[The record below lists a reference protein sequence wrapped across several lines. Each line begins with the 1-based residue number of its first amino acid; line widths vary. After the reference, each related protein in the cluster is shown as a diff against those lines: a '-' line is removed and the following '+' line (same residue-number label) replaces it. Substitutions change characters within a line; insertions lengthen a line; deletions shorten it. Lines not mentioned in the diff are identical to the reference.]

1 MSQSAQTNKH
11 AILFMIGAIALFA
24 SMDAAAKELTT
35 YVHPVQA
42 IWARYFSATMLVLVI
57 VLPKMKTVFRTQ
69 YPRMQAVRSM
79 LVLGATSFFFVSIS
93 QIGLAE
99 ATAVMDI
106 NPVLLTLGGFL
117 FLGEKIG
124 PRRLFGIV
132 MSLIGAIIVIRPGM
146 GVFSVYSI
154 LPLAAAVCLTGYN
167 LITRFVGR
175 NENPWTS
182 LFYTALFGAVLL
194 SAIVPFFWTPLTGYT
209 AGLIVLIGVL
219 GTASQWMLIRAL
231 TLGEA
236 GLLAPFVYVGLLFAT
251 FWGYVIFGDVPDM
264 PTIVGALIIVGSGLY
279 VWYREIQTTPKG
291 R

>member
-35 YVHPVQA
+35 YVHPIQT
-42 IWARYFSATMLVLVI
+42 IWARYFSATVLVILI
-57 VLPKMKTVFRTQ
+57 VLPKIKTVSRTKHPGLQ
-69 YPRMQAVRSM
+69 VVRSM

-117 FLGEKIG
+117 FLGETIG
-124 PRRLFGIV
+124 PRRIFGIV
-132 MSLIGAIIVIRPGM
+132 MSLIGALIIIRPGL
-146 GVFSVYSI
+146 GVFSIYSV

-194 SAIVPFFWTPLTGYT
+194 SGIVPFFWTPLTGYT
-209 AGLIVLIGVL
+209 AGLILLIGVL

-251 FWGYVIFGDVPDM
+251 VWGYVIFGDVPDA

-291 R
+291 H

>member
-1 MSQSAQTNKH
+1 MSHSAQANKQ

-35 YVHPVQA
+35 HVHPIQA
-42 IWARYFSATMLVLVI
+42 IWARYFSAMLLVFLI
-57 VLPKMKTVFRTQ
+57 VSPKIKMISRTKH
-69 YPRMQAVRSM
+69 PRLQFVRSM

-93 QIGLAE
+93 KIGLAE

-124 PRRLFGIV
+124 PRRVFGIV
-132 MSLIGAIIVIRPGM
+132 MSLIGAIIVIRPGL
-146 GVFSVYSI
+146 GVFSIYSI

-194 SAIVPFFWTPLTGYT
+194 SAIVPFYWTPLTGYT
-209 AGLIVLIGVL
+209 ISLILLIGVL
-219 GTASQWMLIRAL
+219 GTTSQWMLIRAL

-251 FWGYVIFGDVPDM
+251 FWGYVIFGDTPDM
-264 PTIVGALIIVGSGLY
+264 PTIIGALIIVGSGLY